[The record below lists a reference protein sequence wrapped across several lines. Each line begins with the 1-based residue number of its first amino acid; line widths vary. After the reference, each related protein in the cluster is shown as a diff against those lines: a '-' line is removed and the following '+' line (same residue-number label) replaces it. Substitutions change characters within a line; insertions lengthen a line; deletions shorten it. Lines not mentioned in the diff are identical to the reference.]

1 MITLITGPVR
11 SGKSAFALELARAGG
26 RTPVYVA
33 TYDGAADDA
42 EMAERI
48 GRHRA
53 ERGAMRTIETSER
66 SGPTLVE
73 TLAAA
78 QPGEILIVDSLGTW
92 LSGHLLAL
100 EELAAGDPVAAAREL
115 ERRTSAL
122 LPALDGLGVD
132 AVVISE
138 EAGWG
143 VVPPT
148 VLGRLFRDQ
157 LGRTSAAVAGRA
169 GEAYLVVAGYAVD
182 LARAGRRVSG

>member
-1 MITLITGPVR
+1 
-11 SGKSAFALELARAGG
+11 LELARAGG

-33 TYDGAADDA
+33 TYDAAADDA

-48 GRHRA
+48 ARHRA

-92 LSGHLLAL
+92 LSGHLLTLA
-100 EELAAGDPVAAAREL
+100 ELAAGDPVAAAREL
-115 ERRTSAL
+115 ERRTSSL
-122 LPALDGLGVD
+122 LPALDGLGGD
-132 AVVISE
+132 AIVISE

-169 GEAYLVVAGYAVD
+169 GEVYLVVAGYAVD